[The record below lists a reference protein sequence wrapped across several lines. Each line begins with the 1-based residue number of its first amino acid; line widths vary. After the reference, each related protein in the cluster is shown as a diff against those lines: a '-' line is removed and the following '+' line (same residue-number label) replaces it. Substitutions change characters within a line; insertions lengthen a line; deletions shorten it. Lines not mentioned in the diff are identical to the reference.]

1 MDTRTVIIVLAVV
14 GFLTF
19 AGFELWQQQEIEEG
33 LCATNDGAVV
43 ISHRGPYI
51 IREDSMELL
60 SDAGQQLIADLPP
73 GTGLREDEQVYDGRG
88 GPDEYQYFVTG
99 NISTDTVRDALEDNG
114 IAYQEV
120 YSAWV
125 EDDTHLRPASDTLQD
140 RIAELEEAPAIVP
153 VREDDEDYAIW
164 NGTTLISTVREEV
177 AALGWP
183 GRVGVSIRDQHV
195 RLQEGD
201 YTVAVDGQDVVLQD
215 VQVSSEE
222 ELPSGQQEM
231 ELYVDGQRMAQRTI
245 TSDGGIAVSIGDVR
259 LTGVEDPDVMA
270 ARLRHP
276 SRLPIAVEEPLCV

>member
-1 MDTRTVIIVLAVV
+1 MDTRTTIIVLAVV
-14 GFLTF
+14 GFLAF
-19 AGFELWQQQEIEEG
+19 AGFEFWQEQEIEEG

-43 ISHRGPYI
+43 VTHHGPYI
-51 IREDSMELL
+51 VREDSMELL

-73 GTGLREDEQVYDGRG
+73 GAGLREDEQVYDGRG

-99 NISTDTVRDALEDNG
+99 NISTDAVRDALDENG

-125 EDDTHLRPASDTLQD
+125 EDDTHLRPTTTTLQD
-140 RIAELEEAPAIVP
+140 RIGELEETPSIVP
-153 VREDDEDYAIW
+153 VRQEEDYVVW

-177 AALGWP
+177 TALGWP
-183 GRVGVSIRDQHV
+183 GRVGVSIGDQHV

-231 ELYVDGQRMAQRTI
+231 ELYVDGQRMAQGTV
-245 TSDGGIAVSIGDVR
+245 TSDGGTSISIGDVR
-259 LTGVEDPDVMA
+259 LTGVEDPDVMV

-276 SRLPIAVEEPLCV
+276 SRLPIEVEESLCV